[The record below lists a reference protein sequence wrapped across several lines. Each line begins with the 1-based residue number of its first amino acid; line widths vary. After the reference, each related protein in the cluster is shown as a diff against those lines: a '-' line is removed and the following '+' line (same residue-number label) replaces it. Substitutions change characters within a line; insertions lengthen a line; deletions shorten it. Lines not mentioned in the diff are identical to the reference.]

1 MDFFVKI
8 SILYKRQFLLIFTI
22 KILFMLKSHQTLLLC
37 SFLINLSTLSFGQ
50 IKEVD
55 PPQDIK
61 TITFGGQK
69 DYAMLPIINLN
80 ERIFLEFDV
89 LNNLE
94 EDFYYVIE
102 HFDYDWTPST
112 LMKAE
117 YLSGMDNLRI
127 IDYEN
132 SFNTY
137 QIYSHYRLQIP
148 NPQTRLKVSGNYL
161 IKIFDENDA
170 LVFSRKF
177 MVKEELVGVGVQV
190 KRSRNVAMINEAQ
203 SIDFSIKANTI
214 NLNNPAQ
221 TVKTVVVQNNNL
233 KTAIYDLKPQYV
245 LGNELVYRYNEA
257 SLFWGGNEYLFFENK
272 EVRSANLGVQYID
285 LQDLYHSYLY
295 TDIDRSRRKYTFNP
309 DINGGFKITVLD
321 RDDPSIEADYTY
333 VHFSLLTN
341 EFTNE
346 SVYVYGG
353 FNNFGISD
361 ENKMV
366 YNTKKNVYELSM
378 LMKQGFYN
386 YKYVVVDQNDTL
398 SEGRISG
405 NFDETENNYKVIVY
419 YRDLGARYDKIIGL
433 GEANS
438 VQITN

>member
-1 MDFFVKI
+1 M
-8 SILYKRQFLLIFTI
+8 
-22 KILFMLKSHQTLLLC
+22 
-37 SFLINLSTLSFGQ
+37 
-50 IKEVD
+50 
-55 PPQDIK
+55 
-61 TITFGGQK
+61 
-69 DYAMLPIINLN
+69 
-80 ERIFLEFDV
+80 
-89 LNNLE
+89 
-94 EDFYYVIE
+94 
-102 HFDYDWTPST
+102 
-112 LMKAE
+112 
-117 YLSGMDNLRI
+117 
-127 IDYEN
+127 
-132 SFNTY
+132 
-137 QIYSHYRLQIP
+137 
-148 NPQTRLKVSGNYL
+148 
-161 IKIFDENDA
+161 
-170 LVFSRKF
+170 
-177 MVKEELVGVGVQV
+177 
-190 KRSRNVAMINEAQ
+190 
-203 SIDFSIKANTI
+203 
-214 NLNNPAQ
+214 
-221 TVKTVVVQNNNL
+221 
-233 KTAIYDLKPQYV
+233 
-245 LGNELVYRYNEA
+245 
-257 SLFWGGNEYLFFENK
+257 
-272 EVRSANLGVQYID
+272 QYIA

-353 FNNFGISD
+353 FNNFSISD

-366 YNTKKNVYELSM
+366 YNTNKNVYELSM

-398 SEGRISG
+398 SEGSISG